1 MGKKD
6 KKKNNKF
13 DIIFLFRDIFFF
25 GWINMV
31 IIENLYNKVNN
42 LLKKIYFKLIKY
54 KKLYVII
61 RNF

>member
-6 KKKNNKF
+6 KKKNKF

>member
-1 MGKKD
+1 MNLIYEMIKWEKRI
-6 KKKNNKF
+6 KKKKNKF

-42 LLKKIYFKLIKY
+42 LLKKIY
-54 KKLYVII
+54 
-61 RNF
+61 

>member
-1 MGKKD
+1 MNLIYEMIKWEKRI
-6 KKKNNKF
+6 KKKKINKF

-42 LLKKIYFKLIKY
+42 LLKKIY
-54 KKLYVII
+54 
-61 RNF
+61 